1 VISTQDIDRIIGT
14 NAVDPD
20 GEKIGKV
27 DNIYLDDDSG
37 EPEFALVNTGLFGMR
52 SSFVPLRGAEL
63 NADGD
68 LRVAHGKDT
77 VKDAPN
83 LDEDGHLE
91 PEQEREL
98 FDYYGGSNRGR
109 GDDSIDS
116 TREGDHRRADAR
128 ADDDRVTGNDRDRDT
143 VGHDTSGRATDDA
156 MTRSEEELH
165 VGKAERE
172 TGRARL
178 RKHVVTEHVT
188 KTVPVQRE
196 EVHVEREP
204 ITDGNVDAATD
215 GPGISEEEHEVVLH
229 EEEPV
234 VEKRTVPK
242 ERVRL
247 DKDVVTDDAEVEDDV
262 RHEEIDVAGV
272 EGSRRDV
279 R

>member
-1 VISTQDIDRIIGT
+1 
-14 NAVDPD
+14 
-20 GEKIGKV
+20 
-27 DNIYLDDDSG
+27 
-37 EPEFALVNTGLFGMR
+37 
-52 SSFVPLRGAEL
+52 
-63 NADGD
+63 
-68 LRVAHGKDT
+68 
-77 VKDAPN
+77 
-83 LDEDGHLE
+83 
-91 PEQEREL
+91 
-98 FDYYGGSNRGR
+98 
-109 GDDSIDS
+109 
-116 TREGDHRRADAR
+116 
-128 ADDDRVTGNDRDRDT
+128 
-143 VGHDTSGRATDDA
+143 
-156 MTRSEEELH
+156 
-165 VGKAERE
+165 
-172 TGRARL
+172 
-178 RKHVVTEHVT
+178 VTEHVT

-247 DKDVVTDDAEVEDDV
+247 DKDVVTDDVEVEDDV